1 MLPSIES
8 IKQQRL
14 KINMTQKELAN
25 LVGVSTS
32 MINQIESG
40 RSAPSYN
47 TAKRIFEVLAS
58 KESEASAHNAGELCS
73 QKIVKLKP
81 TNTLGEAMVKMD
93 KEKISQIP
101 IFDGNDAV
109 GVITDSGIIGHMS
122 DGVSKKI
129 RIEDIM
135 EPAPPIVENETPA
148 STLAPLIKY
157 SKCILVRKGTK
168 IITVYSADTN
178 KIDKNGGPYKVK
190 VKKYD

>member
-81 TNTLGEAMVKMD
+81 TNTLGEAM
-93 KEKISQIP
+93 EKW
-101 IFDGNDAV
+101 
-109 GVITDSGIIGHMS
+109 
-122 DGVSKKI
+122 
-129 RIEDIM
+129 
-135 EPAPPIVENETPA
+135 
-148 STLAPLIKY
+148 IKRR
-157 SKCILVRKGTK
+157 LVRFQFLMVTMQ
-168 IITVYSADTN
+168 
-178 KIDKNGGPYKVK
+178 
-190 VKKYD
+190 

>member
-1 MLPSIES
+1 
-8 IKQQRL
+8 
-14 KINMTQKELAN
+14 
-25 LVGVSTS
+25 

-168 IITVYSADTN
+168 IIGIITGADAVSYTHLTLPTT
-178 KIDKNGGPYKVK
+178 PYV
-190 VKKYD
+190 

>member
-40 RSAPSYN
+40 
-47 TAKRIFEVLAS
+47 LAS
-58 KESEASAHNAGELCS
+58 KESETSAHNAGELCS

-81 TNTLGEAMVKMD
+81 TNTLGEAMTKMD

-101 IFDGNDAV
+101 IFDGSNAV

-168 IITVYSADTN
+168 IIGIITGADVL
-178 KIDKNGGPYKVK
+178 KMVE
-190 VKKYD
+190 

>member
-14 KINMTQKELAN
+14 KIGITQKELAN

-47 TAKRIFEVLAS
+47 TAKKIFEVLAT
-58 KESEASAHNAGELCS
+58 KESEISSHNAGELCS
-73 QKIVKLKP
+73 QKIVKLRP
-81 TNTLGEAMVKMD
+81 ENTLGDAMSKMD

-101 IFDGNDAV
+101 IFEGNTPI
-109 GVITDSGIIGHMS
+109 GVISDSGIIGHIS
-122 DGVSKKI
+122 IRVSKKI
-129 RIEDIM
+129 KIQEIM
-135 EPAPPIVENETPA
+135 EVTPPIVDNETPA

-168 IITVYSADTN
+168 IFGIITASDTL
-178 KIDKNGGPYKVK
+178 KMIE
-190 VKKYD
+190 

>member
-101 IFDGNDAV
+101 IFDGSNAV

-129 RIEDIM
+129 KIEDIM

-168 IITVYSADTN
+168 IIGIITGADVL
-178 KIDKNGGPYKVK
+178 KIVE
-190 VKKYD
+190 

>member
-168 IITVYSADTN
+168 IIGIITGADAVSYTHLTLPPIYS
-178 KIDKNGGPYKVK
+178 V
-190 VKKYD
+190 

>member
-14 KINMTQKELAN
+14 KIGMTQKELAK

-47 TAKRIFEVLAS
+47 TAKKVFEVLAT
-58 KESEASAHNAGELCS
+58 KEGKLSTHNAGQLCS
-73 QKIVKLKP
+73 QNIIKLKS
-81 TNTLGEAMVKMD
+81 TNTLHEAIKKMHD
-93 KEKISQIP
+93 VSISQIP
-101 IFDGNDAV
+101 IFDGPIPV
-109 GVITDSGIIGHMS
+109 GVISDSGIIGHMS
-122 DGVSKKI
+122 VGVSKKI
-129 RIEDIM
+129 KIQDIM
-135 EPAPPIVENETPA
+135 ESTPPIVDNETPA

-168 IITVYSADTN
+168 IIGIITASDTL
-178 KIDKNGGPYKVK
+178 KMIE
-190 VKKYD
+190 

>member
-1 MLPSIES
+1 
-8 IKQQRL
+8 
-14 KINMTQKELAN
+14 MTQKELAN

-32 MINQIESG
+32 TINLIESG
-40 RSAPSYN
+40 GSAPSYN

-58 KESEASAHNAGELCS
+58 KESETSAHNAGELCS

-81 TNTLGEAMVKMD
+81 TNTLGEAMTKMD

-101 IFDGNDAV
+101 IFDGNNAV

-122 DGVSKKI
+122 DGVSK
-129 RIEDIM
+129 EDQNCKYIIGIM
-135 EPAPPIVENETPA
+135 HLPIVENETPA

-168 IITVYSADTN
+168 IIGIITGADVL
-178 KIDKNGGPYKVK
+178 KIVE
-190 VKKYD
+190 

>member
-14 KINMTQKELAN
+14 KIGMTQKELAN

-47 TAKRIFEVLAS
+47 TAKRIFEVLAT
-58 KESEASAHNAGELCS
+58 KESEASSHNAGELCS

-81 TNTLGEAMVKMD
+81 TNTLGEAMSKMD

-101 IFDGNDAV
+101 IFDDNV
-109 GVITDSGIIGHMS
+109 PVVVISDSGIIGHMS
-122 DGVSKKI
+122 IGVSKNIKI
-129 RIEDIM
+129 QDIM
-135 EPAPPIVENETPA
+135 ESTPPIVDKETPA

-157 SKCILVRKGTK
+157 SKCILVRKGRK
-168 IITVYSADTN
+168 IIGIITASDTL
-178 KIDKNGGPYKVK
+178 KMIE
-190 VKKYD
+190 

>member
-58 KESEASAHNAGELCS
+58 K
-73 QKIVKLKP
+73 KVKHQL
-81 TNTLGEAMVKMD
+81 
-93 KEKISQIP
+93 
-101 IFDGNDAV
+101 
-109 GVITDSGIIGHMS
+109 
-122 DGVSKKI
+122 
-129 RIEDIM
+129 IM
-135 EPAPPIVENETPA
+135 QEN
-148 STLAPLIKY
+148 Y
-157 SKCILVRKGTK
+157 VVRKL
-168 IITVYSADTN
+168 SN
-178 KIDKNGGPYKVK
+178 
-190 VKKYD
+190 

>member
-14 KINMTQKELAN
+14 KINMTQKELAR

-58 KESEASAHNAGELCS
+58 KESEASTHNAGELCS

-81 TNTLGEAMVKMD
+81 TNTLAEAIIKLK

-101 IFDGNDAV
+101 IFNGDTVV
-109 GVITDSGIIGHMS
+109 GTISEPVI
-122 DGVSKKI
+122 VSHINEPTFNKKMK
-129 RIEDIM
+129 IEDIM
-135 EPAPPIVENETPA
+135 ESKPPIVEFDTPA
-148 STLAPLIKY
+148 EVLVPLVKY
-157 SKCILVRKGTK
+157 SKCILVSKGPK
-168 IITVYSADTN
+168 IIGIITATDLLRE
-178 KIDKNGGPYKVK
+178 IE
-190 VKKYD
+190 